1 MPEPTL
7 FLLTNSYPLAKGEEF
22 IENEIDELA
31 ERFGRV
37 VVVATQTRPGDVAT
51 RPVPDNVEVLT
62 AGGPRPTGRAAL
74 LAAARGLARLP
85 RSSWTR
91 DLLRPPRRLGLE
103 AMFEDHA
110 RATAADLLSRIPALE
125 LEPGS
130 HAVVYSYWFL
140 DTARVAM
147 LLAADLR
154 ARGVVVDKLVS
165 RAHGYDLYPERSPL
179 GHLPERRLLL
189 DAFDAVCPISQQ
201 GRQTLTAGWPRYA
214 AKITTHHLGTA
225 DPGAPAACSREP
237 FHIVS
242 CSYLLPVK
250 RMTRMPG
257 VLAELRSRGVDAR
270 WTHIG
275 GGPQTEAV
283 REAARD
289 AGVADAI
296 DLRGHV
302 GHDEILETERLL
314 HPSCLVNLSSSE
326 GVPVS
331 MMEAASLGIPIIGT
345 DVGGVSEII
354 DDGVNGRLVPA
365 DFTDGQ
371 AADALQGLAKL
382 SDDDYTTQ
390 CAAARRTWE
399 RDFNRAVVYPRFCVE
414 TLGTPADAD
423 SVS

>member
-1 MPEPTL
+1 MVCPSTL
-7 FLLTNSYPLAKGEEF
+7 FLVTNSYPLGTGEDF
-22 IENEIDELA
+22 IENEIGDLA

-37 VVVATQTRPGDVAT
+37 VVVAVQTRPGDVIT
-51 RPVPDNVEVLT
+51 RPVPGNVEVIR
-62 AGGPRPTGRAAL
+62 AGGPRPAGRAAL
-74 LAAARGLARLP
+74 LAAARGLAHLP
-85 RSSWTR
+85 RGSWNR
-91 DLLRPPRRLGLE
+91 DTLRDPRRLGLE
-103 AMFEDHA
+103 AMFEEHA
-110 RATAADLLSRIPALE
+110 RDTEADLLAQLPALG
-125 LEPGS
+125 LRPGS

-154 ARGVVVDKLVS
+154 ARGLVVDKLVT

-179 GHLPERRLLL
+179 GHLPERKLLL

-201 GRQTLTAGWPRYA
+201 GRRTLTADWPRYA

-225 DPGAPAACSREP
+225 DPGTPAACSREP

-289 AGVADAI
+289 AGVADVT

-302 GHDEILETERLL
+302 GHNEILETERLL
-314 HPSCLVNLSSSE
+314 RPSCLVNLSSSE

-354 DDGVNGRLVPA
+354 TDGVNGRLVPA
-365 DFTDGQ
+365 NFTDEQ
-371 AADALQGLAKL
+371 AADALQRLAEL
-382 SDDDYTTQ
+382 PDSEYTAQ
-390 CAAARRTWE
+390 CTAARRTWE
-399 RDFNRAVVYPRFCVE
+399 RDFDQAVVYPRFCAE
-414 TLGTPADAD
+414 ALGAPRD
-423 SVS
+423 VH